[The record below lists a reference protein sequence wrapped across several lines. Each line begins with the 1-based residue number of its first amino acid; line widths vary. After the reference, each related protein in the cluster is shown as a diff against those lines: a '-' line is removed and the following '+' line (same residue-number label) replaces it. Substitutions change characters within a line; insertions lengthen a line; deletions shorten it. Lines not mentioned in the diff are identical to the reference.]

1 MAAKKSDKD
10 KAPKKAAA
18 TKKEGAAKSA
28 APKTKA
34 SSKAKAP
41 AKGTAAKKSAKPKA
55 AEAPAAIAPVA
66 AEAEAP
72 AAKKPATRPD
82 AAQSAIK
89 AAPANAEAPKAPEPA
104 KAEPK
109 KAEEKKEEAAP
120 PPAPEA
126 EPAKAEP
133 KKAEEKKAEAAP
145 PPAPAAEPAKAKRKE
160 VAEKK
165 PVPPPVKRPGAAPS
179 RTAKDL
185 LPTEEGATGFRN
197 YRRYTAF
204 RAPVD
209 PGNGEVFIPEPETVE
224 DDATTDAHPM
234 GTAEPEVGV
243 APAPRV
249 VLPPPSQ
256 MPQLPMDYGRTFVA
270 AIVRD
275 PSWIYVY
282 WELASRSRRELG
294 LDEGGQL
301 VIRVH
306 DVTGIDFGGGRTND
320 TISIPVG
327 ADAENWYVNVPRAG
341 RTYLVELGGY
351 DEKGTFRAVAT
362 SSRIDVPM
370 PEVSERIDPR
380 IPPEDPEIYTQII
393 RLSGLG
399 PLGGSSRGGSEEV
412 IRVPLQKVF
421 EGLPPGGLS
430 SWPWPGSETARQR
443 EAGLVGQE
451 RHRSFWL
458 EVGVDV
464 IVYGRTEPDAKVT
477 FMNRPIGLTPDGRF
491 RFRFTLPN
499 GRFEFPIEAISP
511 DGLEMRRVNPVVSR
525 DTFGDPDESLPVG

>member
-18 TKKEGAAKSA
+18 TKKEGASKPKSA
-28 APKTKA
+28 APKPKA
-34 SSKAKAP
+34 AKAKAP
-41 AKGTAAKKSAKPKA
+41 AKGTAAKKPAKPKA
-55 AEAPAAIAPVA
+55 AEAPEAGAPVA
-66 AEAEAP
+66 VAP
-72 AAKKPATRPD
+72 EPKKATTRPD
-82 AAQSAIK
+82 AAKPAK
-89 AAPANAEAPKAPEPA
+89 AAAKAVEAPKA
-104 KAEPK
+104 
-109 KAEEKKEEAAP
+109 EAAP
-120 PPAPEA
+120 KPAA
-126 EPAKAEP
+126 APAKPEL

-145 PPAPAAEPAKAKRKE
+145 PPPAPEPAKPKRKE
-160 VAEKK
+160 VAETK
-165 PVPPPVKRPGAAPS
+165 PVPPPVKRPGAGPS
-179 RTAKDL
+179 RSAKDL

-197 YRRYTAF
+197 YKRYTAF

-209 PGNGEVFIPEPETVE
+209 PGNGDVFVPEPEAEEQT
-224 DDATTDAHPM
+224 TTDSTP
-234 GTAEPEVGV
+234 TSEPEVGV

-256 MPQLPMDYGRTFVA
+256 MPELPADYGRTFVA

-282 WELASRSRRELG
+282 WEMASRSRRELG

-301 VIRVH
+301 IVRIH
-306 DVTGIDFGGGRTND
+306 DVTGIDFAGGRTND

-327 ADAENWYVNVPRAG
+327 SDAENWYVNVPRAG

-351 DEKGTFRAVAT
+351 DEKGAFRAVAT
-362 SSRIDVPM
+362 SGRIDVPM
-370 PEVSERIDPR
+370 PEVSERIDPK
-380 IPPEDPEIYTQII
+380 IAPEEPEVYTQII

-477 FMNRPIGLTPDGRF
+477 FMNKPIGLTPDGRF

-499 GRFEFPIEAISP
+499 GRFDFPIEAISP
-511 DGLEMRRVNPVVSR
+511 DGVEMRRVNPVVAR
-525 DTFGDPDESLPVG
+525 DTFGDPDESLPVT